1 MKRSLTAAA
10 AVFLSLNMAFSAV
23 AATKLGT
30 PQEVRW
36 KEGEEAMMQWKRV
49 EEAGGRYS
57 VEVYLE
63 DQLYYSDT
71 YQYSA
76 TFKPEYHEN
85 NSFLIRL
92 TDDGSYKFR
101 VMARGDNVETLDSEW
116 SDFSETWDYI
126 RPESPLGVA
135 TNLRWEETTACWN
148 APAENAEYVKGYN
161 YGLYADGDR
170 ITGGNCTPQL
180 SYDFS
185 RYITDP
191 DVEYTF
197 SVRVI
202 SNTPSKFYHGETIF
216 CETPYGADAENKL
229 ISDQLDAIL
238 ESEEAILNAPDT
250 LSSNLKKVQV
260 AMQSDADVLDKI
272 AELEAAYTE
281 QKGIAVGTQISSDVD
296 MNEDDIKVVGAGLNA
311 AENSDAV
318 TFNVSKPKKEVV
330 VDHTAYRNAVQV
342 DLSLKGAAGTLKVPV
357 QITLPIPA
365 GSNPDFFQIL
375 HYHADGTYDVI
386 FPLTKNSDNTVTFTV
401 TSFSTFVLAEEGA
414 DPAFIATPS
423 NATEFKD
430 LADTLPAADE
440 IEDSELAALT
450 MAKLRAS
457 ILNKDVKAS
466 DLDAEMVE
474 KLDAIVE
481 ELARFDEEFAV
492 NVEMDDFVADVTG
505 AHLLAYVAGKG
516 KAETITLF
524 HTSLATASN
533 ATKLKFELSGKLTMA
548 DGSEDTISTL
558 KTPLL
563 ISIAAPEEYDEVH
576 KTSDKLS
583 GDGIEQ
589 GPVDYEDGLITFFT
603 TKLGTVYV
611 KGSSS
616 ESGGD
621 SSDDKPSDAGDSSD
635 DKPSS
640 GGDNSDD
647 KPSGGDDSSDDKPS
661 SGDGS
666 SDDKPSSGG
675 SSSRRSGPRSGIVKE
690 SDLPKS
696 PAGGSWKL
704 ADGMYSYYYSDGTRA
719 ENVWLEIGSV
729 WYYFGKDGIMATG
742 WLKDNGNYFY
752 LDPATG
758 AMATG
763 WREIDGTWYYFNE
776 AGNGFKGMMLA
787 DTVVDGYQLDESG
800 AWVS

>member
-365 GSNPDFFQIL
+365 GINPDFFQIL

-640 GGDNSDD
+640 G
-647 KPSGGDDSSDDKPS
+647 
-661 SGDGS
+661 DGS

>member
-365 GSNPDFFQIL
+365 GINPDFFQIL

-621 SSDDKPSDAGDSSD
+621 STDDKPSDAGDSSD
-635 DKPSS
+635 EKPSS
-640 GGDNSDD
+640 GGDNADD
-647 KPSGGDDSSDDKPS
+647 NPTGGDASSDDKPS